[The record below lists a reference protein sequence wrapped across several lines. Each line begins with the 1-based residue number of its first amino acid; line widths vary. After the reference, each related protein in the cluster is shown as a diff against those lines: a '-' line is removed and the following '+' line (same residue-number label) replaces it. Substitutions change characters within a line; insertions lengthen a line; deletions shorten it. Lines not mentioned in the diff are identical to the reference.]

1 MLKINVNSELIRKFS
16 EVIRGILSM
25 IEKGEYEKALELIDG
40 AFKDFFRLG
49 SKFFN
54 SLSEDNLLEL
64 ARTNTIMDVD
74 KCIIMA
80 KLLMEEARV
89 FEKLHGKSE
98 SFYLYAKSLYLYVEA
113 YEYVEEETELDKYFS
128 DIGTLIIKVSDYKL
142 DADLQ
147 KQLVR
152 YNMKKGAYDKADN
165 ILYDLL
171 EDTGS
176 TEESKAYAAEIYKA
190 LLSREDAELVK
201 GNLTREEVTES
212 LESISC

>member
-1 MLKINVNSELIRKFS
+1 MLKINVNSELIKKFS
-16 EVIRGILSM
+16 EVIEGIMSM
-25 IEKGEYEKALELIDG
+25 IENGEYGKALELIDG

-54 SLSEDNLLEL
+54 SLSEESLLEL
-64 ARTNTIMDVD
+64 ARTNNIMDVD
-74 KCIIMA
+74 KCIIMS

-128 DIGTLIIKVSDYKL
+128 DIDTLILKVSDYKL
-142 DADLQ
+142 DSGLQ
-147 KQLVR
+147 KQLIR

-171 EDTGS
+171 EETGFS
-176 TEESKAYAAEIYKA
+176 ENSKGYAAEIYKA
-190 LLSREDAELVK
+190 LLSREDSELVK
-201 GNLTREEVTES
+201 GNLTREEVIES
-212 LESISC
+212 LESTSC

>member
-16 EVIRGILSM
+16 EVIQGILSM

-54 SLSEDNLLEL
+54 SLSEENLLEL
-64 ARTNTIMDVD
+64 ARTNSIMDVD

-89 FEKLHGKSE
+89 FEKLHDKNG

-113 YEYVEEETELDKYFS
+113 YEYAEEETDLDTYFS
-128 DIGTLIIKVSDYKL
+128 DIETLIIKVSDY
-142 DADLQ
+142 
-147 KQLVR
+147 
-152 YNMKKGAYDKADN
+152 KGAYDKADN

-171 EDTGS
+171 EETGFS
-176 TEESKAYAAEIYKA
+176 EESKGYAAEIYKA

-201 GNLTREEVTES
+201 GNLTREEVMES